1 MFDQLWF
8 PIVLQL
14 LGIVVI
20 IAEFILP
27 SGGIL
32 TLVAIGLIGY
42 SLYDVFAGI
51 SPTVGFIFVAADIIM
66 LPFLVILGFKIL
78 ARSPVAL
85 RSELSRKL
93 GVSSQDQIAIELI
106 GKTGVT
112 LTDLRPSGKALVD
125 NKRLDVVSSGD
136 YIPHD
141 TQIKVYKV
149 DGNRIV
155 VKILE

>member
-14 LGIVVI
+14 LGIIVI

-27 SGGIL
+27 SGGML
-32 TLVAIGLIGY
+32 TIAAIGLFAY
-42 SLYDVFAGI
+42 SLYVVFAGV
-51 SPTVGFIFVAADIIM
+51 STTVGILFIAADILL
-66 LPFLVILGFKIL
+66 LPLLIIIGLKIL
-78 ARSPVAL
+78 SRSPVAL
-85 RSELSRKL
+85 RSELSRKQ
-93 GVSSQDQIAIELI
+93 GISSQDELAKELI
-106 GKTGVT
+106 GKTGTT
-112 LTDLRPSGKALVD
+112 LTDLRPSGKAFVD

-136 YIPHD
+136 YIARD

-155 VKILE
+155 VRSLE